1 MSPASTLPSEF
12 PAESGPITL
21 AGPAGRIEAA
31 IELPKT
37 EDARRAVAVIG
48 HPHPPDGGTMSNK
61 VVTSIAKALAELGI
75 ASVRFNFRGV
85 GHSEGAY
92 DAGRGETLDYLAVA
106 QWLRSVRPDDAL
118 WLAGFSFGAWV
129 ALRAARQLAPQQMI
143 AIAPPVG
150 FRDFTGV
157 LPPECPWL
165 VVQGEADDV
174 VDAQKVFDWV
184 ASAAN
189 APTLVRM
196 AEAGHFF
203 HGRLVDLRG
212 AIRNGVAKPLP
223 PLRSQ
228 A

>member
-1 MSPASTLPSEF
+1 MNTAVPF
-12 PAESGPITL
+12 PEESSALVLI
-21 AGPAGRIEAA
+21 GPAGAIEAHV
-31 IELPKT
+31 ELPKP
-37 EDARRAVAVIG
+37 EDARRGVAVIG

-61 VVTSIAKALAELGI
+61 VVTTIARALAELGI

-85 GHSEGAY
+85 GQSEGEY
-92 DAGRGETLDYLAVA
+92 DEGRGETLDYLAVA
-106 QWLRSVRPDDAL
+106 QWLQAQRPNDAL

-129 ALRAARQLAPQQMI
+129 ALRTSRQLPVQQMVC
-143 AIAPPVG
+143 IAPPVG

-157 LPPECPWL
+157 PPPSCPWM

-174 VDAQKVFDWV
+174 VDPQKVFDW
-184 ASAAN
+184 AAAAEN
-189 APTLVRM
+189 PPTLVRM

-212 AIRNGVAKPLP
+212 AIKNGVRKQLP

-228 A
+228 V

>member
-1 MSPASTLPSEF
+1 MSPVPDF
-12 PAESGPITL
+12 PAESGPIVL
-21 AGPAGRIEAA
+21 EGPAGRIEAA
-31 IELPKT
+31 VELPKPD
-37 EDARRAVAVIG
+37 DARRAVAVIG
-48 HPHPPDGGTMSNK
+48 HPHPPDGGTMNNK
-61 VVTSIAKALAELGI
+61 VVTTIARALAELGI

-85 GHSEGAY
+85 GQSAGEY

-106 QWLRSVRPDDAL
+106 QWLQAQRPNDAL

-129 ALRAARQLAPQQMI
+129 ALRAARQLPVQQMVC
-143 AIAPPVG
+143 IAPPVG

-157 LPPECPWL
+157 PAPPCPWL

-174 VDAQKVFDWV
+174 VDPQQVFDWAEKV
-184 ASAAN
+184 EN
-189 APTLVRM
+189 PPTLVRM

-223 PLRSQ
+223 ALVSQ
-228 A
+228 H

>member
-1 MSPASTLPSEF
+1 MSTTPAF
-12 PAESGPITL
+12 PVDSGPITL
-21 AGPAGRIEAA
+21 AGPAGAIEAA
-31 IELPKT
+31 VELPKL
-37 EDARRAVAVIG
+37 EDARRGIAVIG

-61 VVTSIAKALAELGI
+61 VVTTIARALAESGI

-85 GHSEGAY
+85 GASAGEY
-92 DAGRGETLDYLAVA
+92 DQGRGETLDYLAVA
-106 QWLRSVRPDDAL
+106 QWLQVQRPADAL

-129 ALRAARQLAPQQMI
+129 ALRAARQLPAQQMI

-157 LPPECPWL
+157 PPPPCPWL

-174 VDAQKVFDWV
+174 VDPAKVFAWAD
-184 ASAAN
+184 SAEN

-212 AIRNGVAKPLP
+212 AIKNGVRKNLP

>member
-1 MSPASTLPSEF
+1 MSASPHF

-21 AGPAGRIEAA
+21 SGPAGRIEAQV
-31 IELPKT
+31 ELPT
-37 EDARRAVAVIG
+37 PEDARRGVAVIG
-48 HPHPPDGGTMSNK
+48 HPHPPDGGTMNNK
-61 VVTSIAKALAELGI
+61 VVTSIARALAELGI

-85 GHSEGAY
+85 GQSDGAY
-92 DAGRGETLDYLAVA
+92 DEGRGETLDYLAVA
-106 QWLRSVRPDDAL
+106 QWLQAARPGDAL

-129 ALRAARQLAPQQMI
+129 ALRAARQLPVQQML

-157 LPPECPWL
+157 PAPPCPWL

-174 VDAQKVFDWV
+174 VDPAKVFAWAD
-184 ASAAN
+184 SAEN
-189 APTLVRM
+189 PPTLVRM

-212 AIRNGVAKPLP
+212 AIRNGVRKQLP

-228 A
+228 G

>member
-1 MSPASTLPSEF
+1 MSASPTF
-12 PAESGPITL
+12 PVESGPLTL
-21 AGPAGRIEAA
+21 SGPAGRLEAA
-31 IELPKT
+31 VELPKPD
-37 EDARRAVAVIG
+37 DARRGVAVIG

-61 VVTSIAKALAELGI
+61 VVTTIARALAECGI

-85 GHSEGAY
+85 GASEGAY
-92 DAGRGETLDYLAVA
+92 DQGRGETLDYLAVA
-106 QWLRSVRPDDAL
+106 QWLQSQRPNDAL
-118 WLAGFSFGAWV
+118 WLAGFSFGSWV
-129 ALRAARQLAPQQMI
+129 ALRAARQLPVQQMVC
-143 AIAPPVG
+143 IAPPVG

-157 LPPECPWL
+157 PPPPCPWL

-174 VDAQKVFDWV
+174 VEPQKVFDWV
-184 ASAAN
+184 AAADN

-212 AIRNGVAKPLP
+212 AIRNGVRKNLP
-223 PLRSQ
+223 PLQRQ

>member
-1 MSPASTLPSEF
+1 MSMLPAF
-12 PAESGPITL
+12 PAESGPIAL
-21 AGPAGRIEAA
+21 AGPAGAIEAA
-31 IELPKT
+31 VELPKA
-37 EDARRAVAVIG
+37 EDARRGVAVIG

-61 VVTSIAKALAELGI
+61 VVTTIARALAESGI

-85 GHSEGAY
+85 GKSEGEY

-106 QWLRSVRPDDAL
+106 QWLQAQRPADAL

-129 ALRAARQLAPQQMI
+129 ALRAARQLPVQQMI

-157 LPPECPWL
+157 PPPPCPWL

-174 VDAQKVFDWV
+174 VDPAKVFAWV
-184 ASAAN
+184 ESAEN

-196 AEAGHFF
+196 MDAGHFF

-212 AIRNGVAKPLP
+212 AIRNGVRKNLP

>member
-1 MSPASTLPSEF
+1 MTTPPVF

-21 AGPAGRIEAA
+21 AGPAGAIEAA
-31 IELPKT
+31 VELPKA
-37 EDARRAVAVIG
+37 EDARRGVAVIG

-61 VVTSIAKALAELGI
+61 VVTTIARALAESGI

-85 GHSEGAY
+85 GASEGDY
-92 DAGRGETLDYLAVA
+92 DSGRGETLDYLAVA
-106 QWLRSVRPDDAL
+106 QWLQAQRPNDAL

-129 ALRAARQLAPQQMI
+129 ALRAARQLPVQQMI

-157 LPPECPWL
+157 PAPPCPWL

-174 VDAQKVFDWV
+174 VDPATVIAW
-184 ASAAN
+184 AESAEN

-196 AEAGHFF
+196 SDAGHFF

-212 AIRNGVAKPLP
+212 AIRNGVRKQLP